1 MQPYMSCEPEDGPA
15 IYDLY
20 GVINHMGRLLGGH
33 YTAYA
38 RTTAKHDS
46 RQSEV
51 GKYFF
56 FLFLSF
62 LVSSFH
68 IFLILNLC

>member
-38 RTTAKHDS
+38 RTTAKQDS

-51 GKYFF
+51 GE
-56 FLFLSF
+56 
-62 LVSSFH
+62 
-68 IFLILNLC
+68 LISPELQNTFSGYS

>member
-1 MQPYMSCEPEDGPA
+1 MSGIFMLIDLWKSHRGLNLQPYMSVEPEDGPA

-38 RTTAKHDS
+38 R
-46 RQSEV
+46 
-51 GKYFF
+51 
-56 FLFLSF
+56 LLSTQDTRRSDIG
-62 LVSSFH
+62 V
-68 IFLILNLC
+68 